1 MSNGPV
7 PVSMGSTQSRTKEL
21 HGLRI
26 TDVWFP
32 GGTSLPDHTHDR
44 AIFAV
49 VLEGFLDSR
58 LPGHELDCGRET
70 VWTEPAGERH
80 SNRVGHDGAR
90 VLVIM
95 PHPSLDDPDRSCAR
109 MLEEVNH
116 WRDGGIGGIARRMA
130 AELCAGDAAAALA
143 LNGLALEAIALGLR
157 RGSLIEESEIAP
169 DWLML
174 ARDFVHDR
182 YRESFDLAEIADA
195 IGVEPAR
202 LARAFRRRFGTP
214 IGTYQRRLRLDWA
227 AGELAT
233 SAEPL
238 GHIALRAGFY
248 DQAHF
253 TRHFRRHTGQTPG
266 EYRRTHR
273 DCMEPRPAMPAGLH
287 VRGRTVQD

>member
-1 MSNGPV
+1 
-7 PVSMGSTQSRTKEL
+7 
-21 HGLRI
+21 
-26 TDVWFP
+26 
-32 GGTSLPDHTHDR
+32 
-44 AIFAV
+44 
-49 VLEGFLDSR
+49 
-58 LPGHELDCGRET
+58 
-70 VWTEPAGERH
+70 
-80 SNRVGHDGAR
+80 
-90 VLVIM
+90 
-95 PHPSLDDPDRSCAR
+95 

-202 LARAFRRRFGTP
+202 LARAFRRRFGAP

-233 SAEPL
+233 TAEPL
-238 GHIALRAGFY
+238 GRIALRAGFY

-266 EYRRTHR
+266 VYRSTHGGCAR
-273 DCMEPRPAMPAGLH
+273 VEP
-287 VRGRTVQD
+287 